1 MPFINSTSYGERSGR
16 RSSYTMYKTLRL
28 EVGGGAAAVDDAMI
42 AKKSMALM
50 HSVGIAAVVAKATR
64 SATARDSECT

>member
-1 MPFINSTSYGERSGR
+1 
-16 RSSYTMYKTLRL
+16 MYKTLRL

-50 HSVGIAAVVAKATR
+50 HSVGIAAGFQ
-64 SATARDSECT
+64 